1 MNTKLNLHRWKVE
14 YFLSEVLNNQEVKD
28 LISQKQ
34 LFAAILLVDELYVY
48 NTKQLNALIDS
59 ITY

>member
-1 MNTKLNLHRWKVE
+1 MSTKTNLHGYKIE
-14 YFLSEVLNNQEVKD
+14 YFLSEVLNNQEIKD

-48 NTKQLNALIDS
+48 NTKQLNALIDA

>member
-1 MNTKLNLHRWKVE
+1 MNTKLNLHRYKVE
-14 YFLSEVLNNQEVKD
+14 HFLSEVLNNQEVKD

-34 LFAAILLVDELYVY
+34 LFAAILLVDELYIY
-48 NTKQLNALIDS
+48 STKQLNALIDA

>member
-1 MNTKLNLHRWKVE
+1 MNTKLNLHRYKVE
-14 YFLSEVLNNQEVKD
+14 HFLSKVLNNQEVKD

-34 LFAAILLVDELYVY
+34 LFAAILLVDELYIY
-48 NTKQLNALIDS
+48 STKQLNALIDA

>member
-1 MNTKLNLHRWKVE
+1 MDTKKNLHRWKVE

-34 LFAAILLVDELYVY
+34 LFAAILLVDELYIY
-48 NTKQLNALIDS
+48 STKQLNALIDA

>member
-1 MNTKLNLHRWKVE
+1 MNSKLNLHRWKVE
-14 YFLSEVLNNQEVKD
+14 YFLSEVLTNPEVKD

-48 NTKQLNALIDS
+48 NTKQLNALIDA